1 MTGKAAQTISLPIFA
16 ALALFPMLFLTLF
29 FYFPLLSMLQEGFIE
44 PTGHFTLRYLAAAVK
59 EPYHQR
65 VMLFTVKQACFSTIL
80 TLLIGMPGAYLVTK
94 FEFPG
99 KTLLKALT
107 TVPFVLPPIIVSLGF
122 ILLFGNNGMLNA
134 GLMRLLHLDAPPL
147 RILYNLRAIVLAHA
161 FYNFPVVVRFVSSV
175 WARVDPNSEDAARSL
190 GASEWQVFRHVTFPM
205 ILPGIIASAALTFI
219 FSFMSFAIVL
229 VLGGV
234 KFATVEVTIYT
245 LMTVL
250 LDYKMGSALAILQS
264 VFSLSF
270 MYFYAHVLDLNAKTG
285 RMASGRRAASAAVAL
300 RDLFTLRGLAV
311 CAYLGLV
318 LLLIV
323 GPMLAVCWFSVT
335 RHDGGATQISFA
347 AYHKIFTMKYHAILG
362 TTPLQS
368 IRNSLFFGSMTVFCA
383 LPLGVCIAVLLTRA
397 ALPHKPF
404 FDAVMMLPLGMSSV
418 SLGLGYVRSFHKPP
432 LLISGTWYAIVFAH
446 VILAYP
452 FVMRSVA
459 PLLRKITPNITEA
472 AMSLGATRS
481 KTFLFI
487 ELPMIA
493 PGILVGATF
502 AFALSIGEMGAT
514 YLLYRPHLATM
525 PIAMY
530 RFLSSHDLVT
540 ASAMGVLLMAVCAA
554 LFFCIERIG
563 YSTF

>member
-16 ALALFPMLFLTLF
+16 ALALFPMLFLALF

-44 PTGHFTLRYLAAAVK
+44 PSGHFTLRYLAAAVK

-65 VMLFTVKQACFSTIL
+65 VMLFTVKQACFSTLL

-94 FEFPG
+94 FDFPG

-270 MYFYAHVLDLNAKTG
+270 M
-285 RMASGRRAASAAVAL
+285 
-300 RDLFTLRGLAV
+300 
-311 CAYLGLV
+311 
-318 LLLIV
+318 
-323 GPMLAVCWFSVT
+323 
-335 RHDGGATQISFA
+335 
-347 AYHKIFTMKYHAILG
+347 
-362 TTPLQS
+362 
-368 IRNSLFFGSMTVFCA
+368 
-383 LPLGVCIAVLLTRA
+383 
-397 ALPHKPF
+397 
-404 FDAVMMLPLGMSSV
+404 
-418 SLGLGYVRSFHKPP
+418 
-432 LLISGTWYAIVFAH
+432 
-446 VILAYP
+446 
-452 FVMRSVA
+452 
-459 PLLRKITPNITEA
+459 
-472 AMSLGATRS
+472 
-481 KTFLFI
+481 
-487 ELPMIA
+487 
-493 PGILVGATF
+493 
-502 AFALSIGEMGAT
+502 
-514 YLLYRPHLATM
+514 
-525 PIAMY
+525 
-530 RFLSSHDLVT
+530 
-540 ASAMGVLLMAVCAA
+540 
-554 LFFCIERIG
+554 
-563 YSTF
+563 